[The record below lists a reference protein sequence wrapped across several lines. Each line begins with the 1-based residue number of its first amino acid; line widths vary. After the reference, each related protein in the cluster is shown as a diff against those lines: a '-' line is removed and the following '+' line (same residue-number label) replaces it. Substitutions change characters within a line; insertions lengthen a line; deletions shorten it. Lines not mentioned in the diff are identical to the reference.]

1 MIKRSLRA
9 LGDLRLP
16 LAASWALVTALPA
29 TAGNMAPNPPP
40 PATAPMAA
48 PAAAPAPDNG
58 PSAAHQMVEYRQAVM
73 IIMRSN
79 FAPLVGMA
87 TGKIPFDPATAQLR
101 ADRVA
106 MLAAMVP
113 DGFVEI
119 TKDEKSRAKS
129 QIWTHRADFDGH
141 AKDLVTRAEALAKL
155 LRADATPPGDFL
167 HAVQAV
173 GGACDDCHDDFRSR

>member
-9 LGDLRLP
+9 LAGPRLP
-16 LAASWALVTALPA
+16 LAAAWALVTALPA
-29 TAGNMAPNPPP
+29 AAGS
-40 PATAPMAA
+40 TAPTAPP
-48 PAAAPAPDNG
+48 PAAAPAATSAPESG
-58 PSAAHQMVEYRQAVM
+58 PSAARQMVEYRQAVM
-73 IIMRSN
+73 ILIRSN

-87 TGKIPFDPATAQLR
+87 TGKIAFDPATAQLR

-119 TKDEKSRAKS
+119 TKDEKSRARL
-129 QIWTHRADFDGH
+129 QIWTNRAGFDGH

-155 LRADATPPGDFL
+155 LKADATQPDNFL

-173 GGACDDCHDDFRSR
+173 GGTCDDCHDDFRSR

>member
-16 LAASWALVTALPA
+16 LATALALATALPA
-29 TAGNMAPNPPP
+29 TAGNMAPSAPP
-40 PATAPMAA
+40 PATA

-58 PSAAHQMVEYRQAVM
+58 PSAARQMVEYRQAVM

-79 FAPLVGMA
+79 FAPLAGMA
-87 TGKIPFDPATAQLR
+87 TGKTAFDPATAQLR

-119 TKDEKSRAKS
+119 TKDEKSRARS

-155 LRADATPPGDFL
+155 LNADATKPDNFL

-173 GGACDDCHDDFRSR
+173 GGTCDDCHDDFRSR

>member
-9 LGDLRLP
+9 LGGLRLP
-16 LAASWALVTALPA
+16 LVAAAALATVLPA
-29 TAGNMAPNPPP
+29 AAGNMTPYPPP
-40 PATAPMAA
+40 PPTA

-58 PSAAHQMVEYRQAVM
+58 PSAARQMVEYRQAVM

-79 FAPLVGMA
+79 FAPLGGMA
-87 TGKIPFDPATAQLR
+87 LGKIPFDPVAAQLR

-113 DGFVEI
+113 DGFVDI
-119 TKDEKSRAKS
+119 TKDEKSRARS
-129 QIWTHRADFDGH
+129 QIWSNRAGFDGR

-155 LRADATPPGDFL
+155 LRTDATQSDNFL
-167 HAVQAV
+167 HAVQAL
-173 GGACDDCHDDFRSR
+173 GGACQDCHDDFRSR

>member
-9 LGDLRLP
+9 FGDLRLP
-16 LAASWALVTALPA
+16 LAAALALVTALPA
-29 TAGNMAPNPPP
+29 AAGNVAPSAPA
-40 PATAPMAA
+40 PATAPAA
-48 PAAAPAPDNG
+48 PPAAAPAPDNG
-58 PSAAHQMVEYRQAVM
+58 PSAARQMVEYRQAVM

-79 FAPLVGMA
+79 FAPLAGMA
-87 TGKIPFDPATAQLR
+87 TGKTPFDPAVAQLR

-119 TKDEKSRAKS
+119 TQGEKSRARS
-129 QIWTHRADFDGH
+129 QIWTNRAGFDGH
-141 AKDLVTRAEALAKL
+141 ARDLVTRAEALAKL
-155 LRADATPPGDFL
+155 LKAGATQSGDFL

-173 GGACDDCHDDFRSR
+173 DSTCDDCHDDFRSR